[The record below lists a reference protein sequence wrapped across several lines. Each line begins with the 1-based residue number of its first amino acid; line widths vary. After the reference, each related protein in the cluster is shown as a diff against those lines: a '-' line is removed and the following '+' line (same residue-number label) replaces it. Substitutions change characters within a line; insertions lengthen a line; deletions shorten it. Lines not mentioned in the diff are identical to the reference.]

1 MKNLALIILISSIQ
15 VFAQSFSVKGKVI
28 DSQSGSS
35 LSFANIRVEG
45 TTLGTASNV
54 NGEIELKLNAGNYK
68 LIASFIGYFSDTISV
83 NVNSDLSG
91 LIFKLKSTEINL
103 PEVVVKPG
111 ENPALEIIRKA
122 IEKRKQRELK
132 LFSYELEAFSKGTIR
147 TTEDITS
154 TGSGS
159 INLGIGESDTAKL
172 KVTGILESHS
182 KGYFLKPDNYKE
194 IILARKQSANFPP
207 SVNTLTG
214 GRLIQ
219 NFYSNDINFLG
230 RDLPGPISN
239 NALDYYYF
247 YIEKTSAINNQKVFQ
262 IHIEPDNLSN
272 PGFVGK
278 VFITDSTYDLLK
290 VDLMLNRA
298 ANIGG
303 IFDTVNIV
311 QQFDYYDGIVM
322 PVDYRLFVTANFL
335 GLARF
340 GFELNTILFNYKVNK
355 KIDESFF
362 NKAIVTV
369 LPDADKKDSTYW
381 YTTQTIPNT
390 AEEEEAYKRIDS
402 LESLPKGFWDDFS
415 ILNSRLKLS
424 KTFSVSAPL
433 AMYHFNRVEGH
444 SIDFGFFI
452 NDEFDRRF
460 NSSLNL
466 SYGFSDKK
474 FKQDFSANY
483 LLGDYRTVRL
493 GINAFNKTKILF
505 AESDNYGELF
515 GTLSTLFY
523 KEDFRDYYYT
533 KGFSVFAEGEI
544 FPVLKTRISFT
555 NRTDKSAINNSDFSF
570 FYKDKSYKP
579 NLPVYEGKTNAIK
592 IGFELDFRN
601 YIEDGFFRRRTSL
614 GRTYTLFSMDVTFSN
629 KDLLKSDFDY
639 LKYEFS
645 SRTFIRS
652 FNSTTA
658 TIKIYG
664 TYSNGSVPYQDL
676 YAVPGNISTF
686 SSPLTFRT
694 LGINQILGDRVVT
707 LNAEYNFRDELFR
720 LLNIPVIKKLEILLT
735 VFFNAAYGDISSKS
749 NEILVNPIQTFR
761 HPFYEIGFSLGQGL
775 LPLSIEFGWKLNYR
789 DGNNFRISL
798 SSVLFN
804 L

>member
-1 MKNLALIILISSIQ
+1 MKEILLILLLGSIQ
-15 VFAQSFSVKGKVI
+15 IFAQNFSVKGKVI
-28 DSQSGSS
+28 DLQSGGS

-45 TTLGTASNV
+45 TTLGTASNAT
-54 NGEIELKLNAGNYK
+54 GEFELKLNEGNYK

-83 NVNSDLSG
+83 RVNSDLSG
-91 LIFKLKSTEINL
+91 LLFKLKSTEINL

-111 ENPALEIIRKA
+111 ENPAVEIIRKA
-122 IEKRKQRELK
+122 IEKRKQRERN
-132 LFSYELEAFSKGTIR
+132 LFSYGFEAFSKGTIR
-147 TTEDITS
+147 TAEDIKS
-154 TGSGS
+154 SESGS
-159 INLGIGESDTAKL
+159 IGLGIGDKDTVKL

-230 RDLPGPISN
+230 RDLPGPISD
-239 NALDYYYF
+239 NALSYYYF

-262 IHIEPDNLSN
+262 IHIEPDNSSD

-278 VFITDSTYDLLK
+278 IFITDSTFDLLK
-290 VDLMLNRA
+290 VDLMLNRP

-303 IFDTVNIV
+303 IFDTVNII
-311 QQFDYYDGIVM
+311 QQFDYFDKIVM

-340 GFELNTILFNYKVNK
+340 GFELNTILFNYEVNT

-362 NKAIVTV
+362 DKAIVTV

-381 YTTQTIPNT
+381 LVTQTIPNT

-402 LESLPKGFWDDFS
+402 LESVPKKFWDDFS
-415 ILNSRLKLS
+415 FLNSRIKLS
-424 KTFSVSAPL
+424 KNFSVSAPL
-433 AMYHFNRVEGH
+433 SMYHFNSVEGH
-444 SIDFGFFI
+444 SIDFGVFI
-452 NDEFDRRF
+452 DSEFDKRF
-460 NSSLNL
+460 NSKLNL
-466 SYGFSDKK
+466 SYGFADKK
-474 FKQDFSANY
+474 FKQDFSSYY
-483 LLGDYRTVRL
+483 LFGDYRTVRL
-493 GINAFNKTKILF
+493 GFSAFNKTKILF
-505 AESDNYGELF
+505 EESDNYGELF
-515 GTLSTLFY
+515 GTLSTLLY

-533 KGFSVFAEGEI
+533 NGFSITAEGEI
-544 FPVLKTRISFT
+544 FPILKGRISFV
-555 NRTDKSAINNSDFSF
+555 NKTDKSAFNNSDFSF
-570 FYKDKSYKP
+570 FHKDKSYSP
-579 NLPVYEGKTNAIK
+579 NSPVLEGKTNSVN
-592 IGFELDFRN
+592 IGFDIDFRD

-614 GRTYTLFSMDVTFSN
+614 GRSYTLFSLNVTLSN
-629 KDLLKSDFDY
+629 KNLFNSDFDY
-639 LKYEFS
+639 LKHEFL
-645 SRTFIRS
+645 SRTFLRS

-658 TIKIYG
+658 TIKVYG

-676 YAVPGNISTF
+676 YAVPGNISSF

-694 LGINQILGDRVVT
+694 LGLNEILGDKVVT
-707 LNAEYNFRDELFR
+707 LNAEYNLRDELFR
-720 LLNIPVIKKLEILLT
+720 LLSIPVIKNLEILLT
-735 VFFNAAYGDISSKS
+735 VFFNAAYGDISAKSK
-749 NEILVNPIQTFR
+749 EILVNPVKTFK

-798 SSVLFN
+798 NSVLFN

>member
-1 MKNLALIILISSIQ
+1 MKYLALIFLIISFQ
-15 VFAQSFSVKGKVI
+15 VFPQSFSVKGKVV
-28 DSQSGSS
+28 DFMSGSS
-35 LSFANIRVEG
+35 LSYANIRVEG
-45 TTLGTASNV
+45 TTLGTATNA
-54 NGEIELKLNAGNYK
+54 NGEFELKLFTGNYK
-68 LIASFIGYFSDTISV
+68 LIASFIGYFSDTISIK
-83 NVNSDLSG
+83 VNSDLTG
-91 LIFKLKSTEINL
+91 LIFKLRSTEINL
-103 PEVVVKPG
+103 PEIVVKPG
-111 ENPALEIIRKA
+111 ENPAIEIIRKA
-122 IEKRKQRELK
+122 IEKRKQRELN
-132 LFSYELEAFSKGTIR
+132 LFSYEFEAFSKGIIR

-154 TGSGS
+154 TGRGS
-159 INLGIGESDTAKL
+159 INLSIGESDTAKL

-239 NALDYYYF
+239 DALDYYYF
-247 YIEKTSAINNQKVFQ
+247 YIEQTSAINNQRIFQ
-262 IHIEPDNLSN
+262 IHIEPDNPSD

-278 VFITDSTYDLLK
+278 VFISDSTFDLLK
-290 VDLMLNRA
+290 VDLILNRA

-322 PVDYRLFVTANFL
+322 AVDYRLFVTANFL

-340 GFELNTILFNYKVNK
+340 GFEINTILFNYKVNTI
-355 KIDESFF
+355 IDESFF

-381 YTTQTIPNT
+381 FTTQTIPNT
-390 AEEEEAYKRIDS
+390 EEEEEAYKRIDS

-415 ILNSRLKLS
+415 ILNSQLKFS

-433 AMYHFNRVEGH
+433 AMYHFNPVEGH

-452 NDEFDRRF
+452 NDEFDKRF

-474 FKQDFSANY
+474 FKEDFSANY
-483 LLGDYRTVRL
+483 FLGDYRTVRL

-505 AESDNYGELF
+505 DESDNYGELF
-515 GTLSTLFY
+515 ATLSTLLY
-523 KEDFRDYYYT
+523 KEDFRDYYYS
-533 KGFSVFAEGEI
+533 KGFSVSVEGEI
-544 FPVLKTRISFT
+544 FSVLKSRISFT
-555 NRTDKSAINNSDFSF
+555 NRIDKTAINNSDFSF
-570 FYKDKSYKP
+570 FYKNKSYKP

-592 IGFELDFRN
+592 FGFELDFRN

-614 GRTYTLFSMDVTFSN
+614 GRTYTLLSMDVTLSD
-629 KDLLKSDFDY
+629 KKLMKSDFDY
-639 LKYEFS
+639 LKYEFL

-652 FNSTTA
+652 FNSTNA
-658 TIKIYG
+658 TIKVYG

-694 LGINQILGDRVVT
+694 LELNQILGDRVVT
-707 LNAEYNFRDELFR
+707 LNAEYDFRDEIFR
-720 LLNIPVIKKLEILLT
+720 LMNIPVIKRLEILLT
-735 VFFNAAYGDISSKS
+735 VFFNAAFGDISSKS
-749 NEILVNPIQTFR
+749 NEILVNPIRTFKN
-761 HPFYEIGFSLGQGL
+761 PFYELGFSIGQGL
-775 LPLSIEFGWKLNYR
+775 IPLSIEFGWKLNYR
-789 DGNNFRISL
+789 NGNNFRISL
-798 SSVLFN
+798 SSVLLN

>member
-1 MKNLALIILISSIQ
+1 MKKLLFILFFSSIHIFSQ
-15 VFAQSFSVKGKVI
+15 NFSVKGKVI
-28 DSQSGSS
+28 DSQSGSG

-45 TTLGTASNV
+45 TTLGTAANA
-54 NGEIELKLNAGNYK
+54 NGEFELKLNEGNYK

-91 LIFKLKSTEINL
+91 LLFKLKSTEINL

-111 ENPALEIIRKA
+111 ENPAVEIIRKA
-122 IEKRKQRELK
+122 IEKRKQRELN
-132 LFSYELEAFSKGTIR
+132 LFSYEFEAFSKGTIR

-154 TGSGS
+154 RGSGA

-182 KGYFLKPDNYKE
+182 KGYYLKPDNYKE

-230 RDLPGPISN
+230 RDLPGPVSD
-239 NALDYYYF
+239 NALSYYYF
-247 YIEKTSAINNQKVFQ
+247 YIEKTSAINNQRVFQ
-262 IHIEPDNLSN
+262 IHIEPDNSSD

-278 VFITDSTYDLLK
+278 VFITDSTFDLLK
-290 VDLMLNRA
+290 VDLILNRA

-303 IFDTVNIV
+303 IFDTVNII
-311 QQFDYYDGIVM
+311 QQFDYFDGIVM

-340 GFELNTILFNYKVNK
+340 GFELNTILFNYKVNT
-355 KIDESFF
+355 KIDKSFF
-362 NKAIVTV
+362 DKAIVTV
-369 LPDADKKDSTYW
+369 LTDADRKDSTYW
-381 YTTQTIPNT
+381 LTTQTIPNT
-390 AEEEEAYKRIDS
+390 EEEEEAYKRIDS
-402 LESLPKGFWDDFS
+402 LESAPRKFWDDFS
-415 ILNSRLKLS
+415 VLSPRINFSRN
-424 KTFSVSAPL
+424 FSVSAPI

-444 SIDFGFFI
+444 SIDFGLFI
-452 NDEFDRRF
+452 DDEFDKRF
-460 NSSLNL
+460 NTSINL
-466 SYGFSDKK
+466 SYGFADKK
-474 FKQDFSANY
+474 FKQDFSAYY
-483 LLGDYRTVRL
+483 LLGDYRTAKL
-493 GINAFNKTKILF
+493 DLAIFNKTKILF
-505 AESDNYGELF
+505 EESDNYGELF
-515 GTLSTLFY
+515 GTLATLLF

-533 KGFSVFAEGEI
+533 NGFSFSAEGEI
-544 FPVLKTRISFT
+544 FPILKGRISFT
-555 NRTDKSAINNSDFSF
+555 NKTDKSAFNNSDFSF
-570 FYKDKSYKP
+570 FYKDKLYKP
-579 NLPVYEGKTNAIK
+579 NLPVCEGKTNAVK
-592 IGFELDFRN
+592 FGFDIDFRN

-614 GRTYTLFSMDVTFSN
+614 GRSYTLLSMNVTLSDNNLFQ
-629 KDLLKSDFDY
+629 SDFDY
-639 LKYEFS
+639 LKYEFL
-645 SRTFIRS
+645 SRTFLRS
-652 FNSTTA
+652 FNSTIA
-658 TIKIYG
+658 TIKVYG

-694 LGINQILGDRVVT
+694 LGLNQILGDRVVT
-707 LNAEYNFRDELFR
+707 LNAEYNLRDELFR
-720 LLNIPVIKKLEILLT
+720 LLNIPVVKKLEILLT

-749 NEILVNPIQTFR
+749 EEILVNPIQTFK

-798 SSVLFN
+798 SSILFN